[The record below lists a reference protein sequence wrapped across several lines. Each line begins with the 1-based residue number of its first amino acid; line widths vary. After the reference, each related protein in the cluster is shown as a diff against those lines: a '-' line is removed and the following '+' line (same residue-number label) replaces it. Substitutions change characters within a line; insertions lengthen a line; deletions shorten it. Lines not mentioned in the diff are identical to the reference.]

1 MKRVLA
7 AILAAGVLLSVSA
20 CSSQDDLANQ
30 FKSGDNKN
38 YIAGDGTVTEFGD
51 PATRKSGSAWES
63 KTLDGQIMRSSDLL
77 GSVVV
82 LNFWYAGCAPCR
94 AETPDLD
101 AIGKEFADQGVLVVG
116 VDLRDTAAT
125 ALAFNRNHDI
135 SYPSVVDAE
144 SGDVVLS
151 YTGIVTPDAVPT
163 TLVLDRR
170 GRVAA
175 RVIGRIEPSIL
186 KTLIKSVL
194 EETE

>member
-1 MKRVLA
+1 MKRFLGLA
-7 AILAAGVLLSVSA
+7 LAAGLVLGASA
-20 CSSQDDLANQ
+20 CSTQDDLANQ

-38 YIAGDGTVTEFGD
+38 YIAGDGTVTEYRD
-51 PATRKSGSAWES
+51 IASRKTGSAWES
-63 KTLDGQIMRSSDLL
+63 KTADGQTLRSSDLL

-101 AIGKEFADQGVLVVG
+101 KLGKEFASQGVVVLG

-125 ALAFNRNHDI
+125 ALAFNRNHKI
-135 SYPSVVDAE
+135 SYPSVMDAE

-163 TLVLDRR
+163 TLLLDRQ

-175 RVIGRIEPSIL
+175 RVIGRIEPGIL

-194 EETE
+194 EEK